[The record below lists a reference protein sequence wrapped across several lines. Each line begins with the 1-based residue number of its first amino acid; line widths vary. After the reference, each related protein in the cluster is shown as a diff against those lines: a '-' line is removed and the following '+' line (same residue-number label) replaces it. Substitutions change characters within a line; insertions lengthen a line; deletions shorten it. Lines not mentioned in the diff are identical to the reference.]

1 MEASQI
7 LTEEE
12 VKVKVGEIVGRGTP
26 GTFIVVKV
34 VGLVDVRDK
43 YGADSYRQV
52 RNLVLERI
60 SSLKRQSDIIG
71 RIEEDV
77 YVLYYTRRQPEDFL
91 RDKCEYLN
99 SVIRSKV
106 DELMGAQKVEYIGVS
121 LGISRVP
128 DEGRTFSTLYD
139 KAYSALSNVLDTGR
153 NGYEIYKDD
162 NRSHIRDEDVSPA
175 LAVLKARISEP
186 GTPSGAYKVRSNE
199 FTVLYQF
206 CQRFCPDMQICA
218 GMVLFTMKKKNRSE
232 VSDEDLKDIYDDFFS
247 LLYNSLRRRDVVT
260 RYSEDQILAVFTAE
274 DQFGL
279 HAAIDRILDSWKKTE
294 GCKEVNVEAEMLVM
308 MGDE

>member
-1 MEASQI
+1 MELSQI

-12 VKVKVGEIVGRGTP
+12 VKTKVGEIVGRGTP
-26 GTFIVVKV
+26 GTFIAVKV
-34 VGLVDVRDK
+34 IGLIDIRDK
-43 YGADSYRQV
+43 YGAESYRQV
-52 RNLVLERI
+52 RNAAVDLI
-60 SSLKRQSDIIG
+60 GSLKRQSDIIG
-71 RIEEDV
+71 RMEEDV

-99 SVIRSKV
+99 SAIRDRV
-106 DELMGAQKVEYIGVS
+106 GELMGEQKIEHIGVS
-121 LGISRVP
+121 FGISRVP

-153 NGYEIYKDD
+153 CGYEIYKD
-162 NRSHIRDEDVSPA
+162 NSRSHISDEDVSPQ

-186 GTPSGAYKVRSNE
+186 GTPAGAYKVRSNE

-218 GMVLFTMKKKNRSE
+218 GMVLFSMKKRSHCE
-232 VSDEDLKDIYDDFFS
+232 LGEEEIKDVYDDFFS
-247 LLYNSLRRRDVVT
+247 MLYNSLRRRDVVT
-260 RYSEDQILAVFTAE
+260 RYSKDQVLAVFTAE
-274 DQFGL
+274 DEFGL
-279 HAAIDRILDSWKKTE
+279 HAAIDRILEAWKKTD
-294 GCKEVNVEAEMLVM
+294 GSKEIHVEAEMLVM